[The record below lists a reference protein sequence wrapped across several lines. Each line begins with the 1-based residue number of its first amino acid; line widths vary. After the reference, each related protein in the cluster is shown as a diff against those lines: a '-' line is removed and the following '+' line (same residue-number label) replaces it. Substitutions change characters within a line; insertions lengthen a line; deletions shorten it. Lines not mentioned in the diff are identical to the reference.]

1 MRMLRVCTVSYLT
14 AIAWLLFFSL
24 PLSLCVFQ
32 PRVQKVWISDIP
44 SPLGV
49 AASSTLLA
57 VSQATPTIARVLVY
71 DLGGTLVATFGG
83 RALEE
88 GNTCCAGVNLG
99 RPSSLVVSVSILVAP
114 NRSVPTCCIYYRFSV
129 PSKLCRAVRV
139 VYCDSFL
146 QMAGSLWLA
155 RPGRHG

>member
-1 MRMLRVCTVSYLT
+1 MLRVCTVSYVT

-32 PRVQKVWISDIP
+32 PCVHKVWISDIP

-99 RPSSLVVSVSILVAP
+99 RPS
-114 NRSVPTCCIYYRFSV
+114 TCCIYYRFNV